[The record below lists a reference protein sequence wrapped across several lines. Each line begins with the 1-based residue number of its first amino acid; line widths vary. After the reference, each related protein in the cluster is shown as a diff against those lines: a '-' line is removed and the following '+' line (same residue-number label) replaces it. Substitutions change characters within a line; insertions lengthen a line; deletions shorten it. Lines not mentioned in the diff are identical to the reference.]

1 VRRMGSTVPITM
13 DDGRI
18 PTVRLGV
25 GLLAVLLVTGCVAKP
40 VASTSGPAGSTAP
53 SYSGPAVITESAL
66 PADSQDGPPEDGSS
80 DPEQPSDPVR
90 TSAPTSAA
98 GLADCALPYLRV
110 SVRPAVVR
118 SAHAGYLL
126 TFTNTGQIACRLA
139 GYPAVA
145 VLSSAGQPVLQANPT
160 PSGYLGGVHGSPTTV
175 VIGTGQPA
183 SALLEGEQVDL
194 RGERCPA
201 RPGLAIT
208 PPRSTAPARLPMA
221 TTICGGVQIH
231 PVVAG
236 TTGSSR

>member
-1 VRRMGSTVPITM
+1 
-13 DDGRI
+13 
-18 PTVRLGV
+18 VRLGLR
-25 GLLAVLLVTGCVAKP
+25 LLAVLLVTGCVAKP
-40 VASTSGPAGSTAP
+40 VASTSGPADSSTP
-53 SYSGPAVITESAL
+53 RYSGPAVITESAL
-66 PADSQDGPPEDGSS
+66 PTEDDNSPSDPESS
-80 DPEQPSDPVR
+80 DPDQPSDPVR
-90 TSAPTSAA
+90 TSSPADPAA
-98 GLADCALPYLRV
+98 LADCALPYLKV

-118 SAHAGYLL
+118 SAHASYLL

-145 VLSSAGQPVLQANPT
+145 VLSSAGQLVLRAIPT
-160 PSGYLGGVHGSPTTV
+160 PNGYLGGAWAEPVTV

-194 RGERCPA
+194 RGDRCPA

-236 TTGSSR
+236 NTGSSR